1 MEAIMVVI
9 MEVIMVVI
17 LEVIRLATEGR
28 YKVIIA
34 EALEARERVWVWV
47 WVRAGG

>member
-1 MEAIMVVI
+1 MEAI

-17 LEVIRLATEGR
+17 MEVIRLATEGR

-34 EALEARERVWVWV
+34 EAPEARERVWVWV
-47 WVRAGG
+47 WVRAAG